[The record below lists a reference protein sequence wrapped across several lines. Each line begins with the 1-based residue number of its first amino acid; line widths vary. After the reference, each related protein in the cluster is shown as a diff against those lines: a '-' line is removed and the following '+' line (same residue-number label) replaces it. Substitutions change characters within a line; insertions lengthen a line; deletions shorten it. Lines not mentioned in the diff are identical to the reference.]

1 MTTTALP
8 TITLPELL
16 AQAGLQ
22 TRVDRKYLVPLSTLA
37 AIPTADPGLRVLE
50 IDGLTRHAYASRY
63 EDTAGRESYLLAARG
78 RPSRYKVRTR
88 TYCDS
93 GLEFLE
99 VKTRTRRGE
108 TVKDRLALDIATRL
122 EVRRFVPATIRER
135 TGLELG
141 SRDPLRPVL
150 DIHYDRTTYYLPATG
165 LARPWTRT
173 SSGPT
178 SRAGHAWGSVGWRS
192 SRRSRRGRPRR
203 WTGCCGGWG
212 TGRCGCRSSPAA
224 RPCSPTCP
232 RTGGTARSPAWP
244 RTCVPCLADLP
255 TSYFRP
261 ADFVHHP
268 RRVRTRGGPSSC
280 RRPAELVPPARI
292 RPRLAT
298 LNPMATRVV
307 TEMLSD
313 LSGQPADRTVAFGV
327 GKARYEIDLT
337 SDEAHG
343 LLEALQPYVEVARRV
358 GPGSA
363 PAK

>member
-165 LARPWTRT
+165 ARATVDENLVWTDLAGGSRLGLGGLAIVETKSPGPPSPLDRVLWRLGHRPLRL
-173 SSGPT
+173 SKF
-178 SRAGHAWGSVGWRS
+178 ACGS
-192 SRRSRRGRPRR
+192 
-203 WTGCCGGWG
+203 
-212 TGRCGCRSSPAA
+212 A
-224 RPCSPTCP
+224 
-232 RTGGTARSPAWP
+232 
-244 RTCVPCLADLP
+244 LFADLP
-255 TSYFRP
+255 TNRW
-261 ADFVHHP
+261 H
-268 RRVRTRGGPSSC
+268 RT
-280 RRPAELVPPARI
+280 LT
-292 RPRLAT
+292 RLAPH
-298 LNPMATRVV
+298 LRSLP
-307 TEMLSD
+307 S
-313 LSGQPADRTVAFGV
+313 
-327 GKARYEIDLT
+327 
-337 SDEAHG
+337 
-343 LLEALQPYVEVARRV
+343 
-358 GPGSA
+358 
-363 PAK
+363 

>member
-165 LARPWTRT
+165 
-173 SSGPT
+173 
-178 SRAGHAWGSVGWRS
+178 S
-192 SRRSRRGRPRR
+192 SRDRGREPRLDRPRGRVTPGAR
-203 WTGCCGGWG
+203 WAGDRRDEVAGAALAAGPG
-212 TGRCGCRSSPAA
+212 AVAAGAPAA
-224 RPCSPTCP
+224 
-232 RTGGTARSPAWP
+232 AA
-244 RTCVPCLADLP
+244 VE
-255 TSYFRP
+255 
-261 ADFVHHP
+261 
-268 RRVRTRGGPSSC
+268 VRLRLGPV
-280 RRPAELVPPARI
+280 RRPAHEPVAPHAHPP
-292 RPRLAT
+292 
-298 LNPMATRVV
+298 
-307 TEMLSD
+307 
-313 LSGQPADRTVAFGV
+313 
-327 GKARYEIDLT
+327 
-337 SDEAHG
+337 
-343 LLEALQPYVEVARRV
+343 
-358 GPGSA
+358 GPA
-363 PAK
+363 PAFPA